1 MSSAAQ
7 PEEPPAAAPTAAAPA
22 ALSSSPTT
30 DVVTEPSSPPPH
42 PQPDPVHQSQ
52 PHSTLQRPHDPKVAQ
67 LKALFPDLEDS
78 VLEAVLDGTG
88 GSLDEATE
96 QLLMM
101 SDPDFKTDTT
111 QLSQLEADEELA
123 RQLAREDELEQAQQR
138 INAPHRSARS
148 STSHQQQQQAP
159 SQPRPLS
166 YQAYVPKSRR
176 GAGGGGGPASPSL
189 SSWEPPAEQS
199 SAPRQEQGPQR
210 DELQELTEQFNKV
223 ADTGKRMFGNFL
235 SKAKE
240 QMNRLDDAIVRSA
253 SPPSTSTPST
263 AASAPAPPPKP
274 AHPAPARTSST
285 SSWTAPSP
293 LPRPP
298 PPRNLSSD
306 GPPPVVMIDRT
317 GLAGGGAG
325 GHEKKDDEP
334 AAAGAAASASASV
347 SAGGLAAPGSV
358 ASTDSPKKDFSSK
371 IPGLLPRQSFS
382 LLDAKAGPK
391 SPSAEDKGA
400 PTSASTSTSASAAN
414 ATPAAAGLA
423 AGAGAGAGAAL
434 GAGGAPMASPLSAPN
449 HALGDDDDESDDD
462 LEYTRSPFDDD

>member
-1 MSSAAQ
+1 MSSAA
-7 PEEPPAAAPTAAAPA
+7 PPDALAPTPEAPAAAPA

-30 DVVTEPSSPPPH
+30 DVVTERPSPPPPH
-42 PQPDPVHQSQ
+42 PE
-52 PHSTLQRPHDPKVAQ
+52 QRPRDPKISQ

-78 VLEAVLDGTG
+78 VLEAVLEGTA

-148 STSHQQQQQAP
+148 STGQQHQQHAP

-166 YQAYVPKSRR
+166 YQPYVPKSRR
-176 GAGGGGGPASPSL
+176 STSGGGGPASPSL
-189 SSWEPPAEQS
+189 SSWEPPAEMP
-199 SAPRQEQGPQR
+199 SASRQEQGQGQGQQR

-253 SPPSTSTPST
+253 SPPSTSSPST
-263 AASAPAPPPKP
+263 SAAAPAPPPKP
-274 AHPAPARTSST
+274 VPARTSST

-317 GLAGGGAG
+317 GLAGVGGE
-325 GHEKKDDEP
+325 EKKDEP
-334 AAAGAAASASASV
+334 AAA
-347 SAGGLAAPGSV
+347 SAGGLAAPGSGP
-358 ASTDSPKKDFSSK
+358 SIDSPKKDFSSK

-382 LLDAKAGPK
+382 LLDTKAGPK

-400 PTSASTSTSASAAN
+400 PTSTSTSTSSTGTGAAGSG
-414 ATPAAAGLA
+414 AMPAAAGLA
-423 AGAGAGAGAAL
+423 AGAGAGAGL
-434 GAGGAPMASPLSAPN
+434 GAAGGAAAAGGGGAPMASPLSAPN